1 MLSRMPRG
9 NVDNDGWFDDTS
21 DGPVSAAL
29 VFDDDSVERVVN
41 AWVVVTD
48 PGYAPQTLHVVS
60 LWDDIYDSWVRKL
73 QLCPEIF
80 GPSRGIAPAFVDSC
94 KPYFDEQLHPMFR
107 AAAMQQWNTKST
119 SRVRFRRRQSASLH
133 RSFIVVG

>member
-21 DGPVSAAL
+21 DRPVSAVL
-29 VFDDDSVERVVN
+29 VFDDDSIERVVN

-60 LWDDIYDSWVRKL
+60 LGRYLRLMGSQTTVV
-73 QLCPEIF
+73 P
-80 GPSRGIAPAFVDSC
+80 
-94 KPYFDEQLHPMFR
+94 
-107 AAAMQQWNTKST
+107 
-119 SRVRFRRRQSASLH
+119 RV
-133 RSFIVVG
+133 